1 MSNLVVMVNG
11 IPGSMGLEVAAACL
25 RRGFELA
32 PIALS
37 GKSSGTYT
45 VYSEVNVDDQNA
57 ESLKSAQIKL
67 VPSGDGA
74 EAELR
79 AYIETCRAAG
89 KHLVAV
95 DYTHPTAVDKNGQL
109 YLSLELPFVM
119 GTTGGDREGLA
130 RECQSAGL
138 HSVIAANMCKQIVAL
153 QTCLEIMSQQ
163 FPGAFGGYNLG
174 VTESHQSHKA
184 DTSGTAKE
192 MVKYFGTLTGTPFPV
207 DQIVKHR
214 DRESQLAFGV
224 PEAVLGGH
232 AFHTYSLQSK
242 DGTVG
247 FEFSHNVQGRRTY
260 AEGTVDA
267 VEFLESKMQ
276 SASSAEDGA
285 KAVFNMIDVLK
296 SGGMR

>member
-1 MSNLVVMVNG
+1 MSSSLVVMVNG

-25 RRGFELA
+25 RRGFELC
-32 PIALS
+32 PVALS
-37 GKSSGTYT
+37 GKSSGPVT
-45 VYSEVNVDDQNA
+45 VRSEIGEGAGSSESA
-57 ESLKSAQIKL
+57 EVRL
-67 VPSGDGA
+67 VPSGPGA

-79 AYIETCRAAG
+79 ACIDGLRAAG
-89 KHLVAV
+89 KQVVAI
-95 DYTHPTAVDKNGQL
+95 DYTHPSAVDGNGQL
-109 YLSLELPFVM
+109 YLSLGLPFVM

-130 RECQSAGL
+130 VSCQAAGL

-153 QTCLEIMSQQ
+153 QTCLEMMSQQ
-163 FPGAFGGYNLG
+163 FPGAFGGYALN
-174 VTESHQSHKA
+174 VTESHQAHKA

-192 MVKYFGTLTGTPFPV
+192 MVKYFGALTGKPFPV
-207 DQIVKHR
+207 EQIVKKR

-232 AFHTYSLQSK
+232 AFHTYSLQSG

-267 VEFLESKMQ
+267 VEFLAKQIE
-276 SASSAEDGA
+276 ASTAGGAAEG
-285 KAVFNMIDVLK
+285 KRVFNMIDVLK
-296 SGGMR
+296 GGGMR